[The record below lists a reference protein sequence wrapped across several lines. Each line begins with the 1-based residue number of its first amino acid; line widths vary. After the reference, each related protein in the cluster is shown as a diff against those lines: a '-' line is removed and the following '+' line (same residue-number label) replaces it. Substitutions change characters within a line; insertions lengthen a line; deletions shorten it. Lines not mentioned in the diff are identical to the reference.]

1 MRSLTSL
8 LALAAAASP
17 LVAQEQ
23 RLTLMAQTPGSVPT
37 AQEHTIT
44 LEEAIKL
51 ARQAQPSVVSAQ
63 GNVQSAAAQ
72 YRTTWGAFIPTV
84 NFNTSYGT
92 SYSNGPSRVNQIT
105 GEVINGKSFAQSISN
120 SISGSVDLFTG
131 FRRTAQ
137 MSAARSNEAAAE
149 AGLVNAAYQAT
160 LTAQQ
165 AFFTALAATE
175 LVRVRQLSVRRAQ
188 EQLAVSI
195 NKLKAGSAT
204 RSDSLRSLVTLGQEQ
219 LQLLTAQTAVATA
232 EANLGRVVGLNGR
245 VRALPD
251 SAYLRMTEVPDTS
264 VLRDAAENSAPQV
277 RAAEAEAT
285 AAQAGVKASKSAWWP
300 QLNLSG
306 RYSYNGNN
314 SQDYQFFDSRSATLA
329 LTFPIFNGFQRDLS
343 IVSAQSSAAAASATA
358 ADTRRQVDASLTARL
373 AELESARGQI
383 DIATTSLSAATE
395 DLRVNQDRYR
405 LGVATIVDVLSSQ
418 EALSQ
423 AEVDVIQARYNYVI
437 AKAQIEALIGRSL

>member
-1 MRSLTSL
+1 MTLM
-8 LALAAAASP
+8 ALAAAAP
-17 LVAQEQ
+17 LAAQQ
-23 RLTLMAQTPGSVPT
+23 QSYLLRQAMPGDTVRSV
-37 AQEHTIT
+37 T
-44 LEEAIKL
+44 LEEAVRL
-51 ARQAQPSVVSAQ
+51 AKQVQPSVVSAQ
-63 GNVQSAAAQ
+63 GNMKSAAAQ
-72 YRTTWGAFIPTV
+72 YRTTWGSFIPTV
-84 NFNTSYGT
+84 NFNSSYGT

-105 GEVINGKSFAQSISN
+105 GEVITGKSYAQSISN

-137 MSAARSNEAAAE
+137 MSAARSSEVAAE
-149 AGLVNAAYQAT
+149 AGLVDAAYQAT
-160 LTAQQ
+160 LSAEQ
-165 AFFTALAATE
+165 AFFSALAATE
-175 LVRVRQLSVRRAQ
+175 LVRVRRLSVQRAQ
-188 EQLAVSI
+188 QQLTVSI

-204 RSDSLRSLVTLGQEQ
+204 RSDSLRSLVILGQAQ

-232 EANLGRVVGLNGR
+232 EANLGRVVGADGR

-251 SAYLRMTEVPDTS
+251 SAYLRLTEVPDTS
-264 VLRDAAENSAPQV
+264 VLRDEAEKSSPQV
-277 RAAEAEAT
+277 RAAEAQAN

-343 IVSAQSSAAAASATA
+343 IVNAQTSAATATA
-358 ADTRRQVDASLTARL
+358 TASDTRRQVDASLTARL
-373 AELESARGQI
+373 AELESAMAQI

-423 AEVDVIQARYNYVI
+423 AEVDVIQARFNYVI
-437 AKAQIEALIGRSL
+437 AKAQIEALIGRPL

>member
-1 MRSLTSL
+1 MTLM
-8 LALAAAASP
+8 ALAAAAP
-17 LVAQEQ
+17 LAAQQ
-23 RLTLMAQTPGSVPT
+23 QSYLLRQAMPGDTVRSV
-37 AQEHTIT
+37 T
-44 LEEAIKL
+44 LEEAVRL
-51 ARQAQPSVVSAQ
+51 AKQVQPSVVSAQ
-63 GNVQSAAAQ
+63 GNMKSAAAQ
-72 YRTTWGAFIPTV
+72 YRTTWGSFIPTV
-84 NFNTSYGT
+84 NFNSSYGT

-105 GEVINGKSFAQSISN
+105 GEVITGKSYAQSISN

-137 MSAARSNEAAAE
+137 MSAARSSEVAAE
-149 AGLVNAAYQAT
+149 AGLVDAAYQAT
-160 LTAQQ
+160 LSAEQ
-165 AFFTALAATE
+165 AFFSALAATE
-175 LVRVRQLSVRRAQ
+175 LVRVRRLSVQRAQ
-188 EQLAVSI
+188 QQLTVSI

-204 RSDSLRSLVTLGQEQ
+204 RSDSLRSLVILGQAQ

-232 EANLGRVVGLNGR
+232 EANLGRVVGADGR

-251 SAYLRMTEVPDTS
+251 SAYLRLTEVPDTS
-264 VLRDAAENSAPQV
+264 VLRDEAEKSSPQV
-277 RAAEAEAT
+277 RAAEAQAN
-285 AAQAGVKASKSAWWP
+285 AAQASVKASKSAWWP

-343 IVSAQSSAAAASATA
+343 IVNAQTSAATATA
-358 ADTRRQVDASLTARL
+358 TASDTRRQVDASLTARL
-373 AELESARGQI
+373 AELESAMAQI

-423 AEVDVIQARYNYVI
+423 AEVDVIQARFNYVI
-437 AKAQIEALIGRSL
+437 AKAQIEALIGRPL

>member
-1 MRSLTSL
+1 MTLM
-8 LALAAAASP
+8 ALAAAAP
-17 LVAQEQ
+17 LAAQQ
-23 RLTLMAQTPGSVPT
+23 QSYLLRQAMPGDTVRSV
-37 AQEHTIT
+37 T
-44 LEEAIKL
+44 LEEAVRL
-51 ARQAQPSVVSAQ
+51 AKQVQPSVVSAQ
-63 GNVQSAAAQ
+63 GNMKSAAAQ
-72 YRTTWGAFIPTV
+72 YRTTWGSFIPTV
-84 NFNTSYGT
+84 NFNSSYGT

-105 GEVINGKSFAQSISN
+105 GEVITGKSYAQSISN

-137 MSAARSNEAAAE
+137 MSAARSSEDAAE
-149 AGLVNAAYQAT
+149 AGLVDATYQAT
-160 LTAQQ
+160 LSAEQ
-165 AFFTALAATE
+165 AFFSALAATE
-175 LVRVRQLSVRRAQ
+175 LVRVRRLSVQRAQ
-188 EQLAVSI
+188 QQLTVSI

-204 RSDSLRSLVTLGQEQ
+204 RSDSLRSLVILGQAQ

-232 EANLGRVVGLNGR
+232 EANLGRVVGADGR

-251 SAYLRMTEVPDTS
+251 SAYLRLTEVPDTS
-264 VLRDAAENSAPQV
+264 VLRDEAEKSSPQV
-277 RAAEAEAT
+277 RAAEAQAN
-285 AAQAGVKASKSAWWP
+285 AAQASVKASKSAWWP

-343 IVSAQSSAAAASATA
+343 IVNAQTSAATATA
-358 ADTRRQVDASLTARL
+358 TASDTRRQVDASLTARL
-373 AELESARGQI
+373 AELESAMAQI

-423 AEVDVIQARYNYVI
+423 AEVDVIQARFNYVI
-437 AKAQIEALIGRSL
+437 AKAQIEALIGRPL

>member
-1 MRSLTSL
+1 MKILLSLVTL
-8 LALAAAASP
+8 AAASP
-17 LVAQEQ
+17 LVAQQ
-23 RLTLMAQTPGSVPT
+23 QSITLMARPGIIAADTLQRS
-37 AQEHTIT
+37 IT
-44 LEEAIKL
+44 LAEAIRL
-51 ARQAQPSVVSAQ
+51 AQQAQPSVVAARGS
-63 GNVQSAAAQ
+63 VQSAAAQ

-84 NFNTSYGT
+84 NLNSSYGT

-105 GEVINGKSFAQSISN
+105 GEVITGKSYAQSISN
-120 SISGSVDLFTG
+120 SISASVDLFTG

-137 MSAARSNEAAAE
+137 MSSARSSEAAAE
-149 AGLVNAAYQAT
+149 AGLVDAQYQAT
-160 LTAQQ
+160 LGAKQ

-188 EQLAVSI
+188 QQLTVSI

-204 RSDSLRSLVTLGQEQ
+204 RSDSLRSLVTLGQAQ

-232 EANLGRVVGLNGR
+232 EANLGRVVGADGR
-245 VRALPD
+245 VRAQPD
-251 SAYLRMTEVPDTS
+251 SAYLRVAEVPDTS
-264 VLRDAAENSAPQV
+264 DLRNEAEKSSPQV
-277 RAAEAEAT
+277 RAAEAQAT
-285 AAQAGVKASKSAWWP
+285 AAQAGVKASRAAWWP

-314 SQDYQFFDSRSATLA
+314 SQDYAFFDSRSATLA

-343 IVSAQSSAAAASATA
+343 IVTAQSSASAASATA
-358 ADTRRQVDASLTARL
+358 ADTRRQVDASLTSRL
-373 AELESARGQI
+373 AELESAQAQI

-437 AKAQIEALIGRSL
+437 AKAQIEALIGRPL